1 MQEAERKVAVPTSQD
16 IQPGLPETVSLLD
29 KLRMAI
35 YQGEFMPGL
44 PLVESELAA
53 RYDTTR
59 GAIREALVRLENEG
73 LILRPRNRSASVR
86 PVTPQEAVEITEV
99 RAVIE
104 GLCAAKAAVAATEA
118 DHEEL
123 RALMRQMAGAVR
135 RGDMVADSKI
145 SDLMHAKIREI
156 GGQGTASRILERLR
170 YTDVRYRFHISLL
183 PGRLVKGANEHYDII
198 EAVMAGNAVAAEQI
212 TRDHFMS
219 VIAALRQLEELRAQ
233 HPGIAL

>member
-1 MQEAERKVAVPTSQD
+1 VRIPHD
-16 IQPGLPETVSLLD
+16 IEPGLPETVSLLD

-35 YQGEFMPGL
+35 FHGEFMPGVR
-44 PLVESELAA
+44 LVESELAA

-59 GAIREALVRLENEG
+59 GAVREALVQLENEG

-86 PVTPQEAVEITEV
+86 PVTPAEAVEITEV

-123 RALMRQMAGAVR
+123 RALMRQMGNAVK

-156 GGQGTASRILERLR
+156 GGQGAANRILERLR
-170 YTDVRYRFHISLL
+170 YQDVRYQFHVSLL
-183 PGRLVKGANEHYDII
+183 PGRLVKGANEHFDII
-198 EAVMAGNAVAAEQI
+198 EAVIAGDAVAAEQI
-212 TRDHFMS
+212 TRDHFSS
-219 VIAALRQLEELRAQ
+219 VIAALRQLEELKSLHA
-233 HPGIAL
+233 GIAL